1 MKVVANSTPLIELS
15 KIRRLTLLH
24 DVYGKIVIPK
34 EVEKEVVIDGAGQPG
49 AAEVRAATWIEVR
62 AVTDKAR
69 VISLH
74 ENIPLGLGECDVII
88 LAEEIGAQRVIIDDG
103 AARKV
108 ARACNLPLIG
118 TGGVLIVAKARGIL
132 PTVRDVLDDLRAH
145 GMYIS
150 TLLYQQILNVAGE

>member
-118 TGGVLIVAKARGIL
+118 TGWKARGIL